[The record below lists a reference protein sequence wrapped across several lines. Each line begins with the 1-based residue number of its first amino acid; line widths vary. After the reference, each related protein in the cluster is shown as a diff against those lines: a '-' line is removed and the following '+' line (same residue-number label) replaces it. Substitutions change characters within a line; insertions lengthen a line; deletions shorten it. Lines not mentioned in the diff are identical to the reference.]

1 MDRQFQA
8 SKADALGAQE
18 FTMTVAGTAQQ
29 PEVTTLRRF
38 PTRSLPE
45 FVKALVNPT
54 MLVTERERWAA
65 ATGTESRQASF
76 DVDVDGAP
84 IRVRGSLVVQAS
96 DGDTT
101 TVRFYGELQSTVPLF
116 RKQVEVAGSAE
127 VCSRPRSR
135 PDTASP
141 PTAVLRSGVS
151 PVRARRGSLRASARR
166 PARQRRLR
174 SPRRDR
180 PARPPV
186 RSPSR

>member
-1 MDRQFQA
+1 MNINESASYRASVDQLVAILTDRQFQA

-65 ATGTESRQASF
+65 ATGTESRHASF

-127 VCSRPRSR
+127 VLRTIRTELALLETEIAAR
-135 PDTASP
+135 HGFTAD
-141 PTAVLRSGVS
+141 
-151 PVRARRGSLRASARR
+151 RGSA
-166 PARQRRLR
+166 
-174 SPRRDR
+174 
-180 PARPPV
+180 
-186 RSPSR
+186 